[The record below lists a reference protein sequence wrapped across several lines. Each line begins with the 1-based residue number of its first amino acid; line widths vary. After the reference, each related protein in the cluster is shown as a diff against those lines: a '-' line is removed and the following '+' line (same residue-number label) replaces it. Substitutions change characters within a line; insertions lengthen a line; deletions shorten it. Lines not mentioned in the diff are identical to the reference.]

1 MRRLRSGL
9 LGKAGRNA
17 YACKLTL
24 LPNQVLESGMMIA
37 QVLKKTFGC
46 LRIYSNRAL
55 PVRMTDP
62 EKVEVLSEPHFD
74 PWSAIV
80 SGDFDRFERGE
91 YLGDGDFKI
100 AYRVVGYPQF
110 ALLITRKTIERF
122 PVSYSARYDGLVRE
136 QGALNDLRK
145 QGIKL
150 TVRSYLELNRRL
162 R

>member
-1 MRRLRSGL
+1 MRR
-9 LGKAGRNA
+9 
-17 YACKLTL
+17 
-24 LPNQVLESGMMIA
+24 
-37 QVLKKTFGC
+37 
-46 LRIYSNRAL
+46 
-55 PVRMTDP
+55 
-62 EKVEVLSEPHFD
+62 